1 MKHIKRIFKI
11 FSILCLFN
19 AALFVSCA
27 NNTGDVSG
35 ENNQTNQN
43 SGTSGG
49 SNESGGNSTGGG
61 KILKT
66 KVAQAALLQAEHP
79 VEAQANQARAEVAQV
94 AVLVHQEA
102 QAAEA
107 LAQAGAVN
115 LAVAQAVQTQAVKL
129 KQ

>member
-49 SNESGGNSTGGG
+49 SNESGGNSTGGE
-61 KILKT
+61 KFSRRKW
-66 KVAQAALLQAEHP
+66 Q
-79 VEAQANQARAEVAQV
+79 
-94 AVLVHQEA
+94 
-102 QAAEA
+102 
-107 LAQAGAVN
+107 
-115 LAVAQAVQTQAVKL
+115 
-129 KQ
+129 